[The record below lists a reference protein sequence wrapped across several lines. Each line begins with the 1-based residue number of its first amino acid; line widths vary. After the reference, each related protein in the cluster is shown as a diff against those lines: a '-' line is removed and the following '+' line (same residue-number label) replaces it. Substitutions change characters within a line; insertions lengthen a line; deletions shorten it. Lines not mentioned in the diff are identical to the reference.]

1 MSNEKVIYCI
11 ILTIT
16 LHILIDC
23 DSKEKEKNN
32 NSNIPTRLQKV
43 TGNVVKCVET
53 LTY

>member
-16 LHILIDC
+16 LLILIDC

-32 NSNIPTRLQKV
+32 SVMEEIRR
-43 TGNVVKCVET
+43 VKAA
-53 LTY
+53 LANN